1 MHRLMAGVTILE
13 HELSELRLLVERQTG
28 ILLDC
33 PNSALAAHVAEYL
46 ESHEL
51 ESPAALVDRLRASDQ
66 DPHAL
71 PTFLDGVLNVNTG
84 FFRHPGAMNAL
95 ARQVIPQLYARK
107 SEDGFCTLRIWSAG
121 CSTGEEAYSIA
132 MALCEAL
139 PGGNGNSNGAS
150 NGNGRDKSVASRNGG
165 VAENGV
171 AACAGQSMKDWSIH
185 IVGSDLLPSAI
196 EVAERGLYP
205 QSALTGLPPAAI
217 RACFSKIGS
226 PSGGQN
232 SSQEGSQNS
241 SSTGSTSNGA
251 ASSGLVSNGS
261 ARNGS
266 AQGSTNGAANGT
278 NGSTN
283 VAHLLVKP
291 RLRSLVTFNTMNLTK
306 PVYIGRFDCIFC
318 MEVLPHLSRAQRIA
332 LLERLHLYLEPGGYL
347 FLRQT
352 EKLCAPN
359 LNFRSET
366 FDGYTFHRKPL
377 AASATSGRYPLVV
390 RIVYFIY
397 NRQMKT
403 VTATDAK
410 QRLAALLDAAQRE
423 PVLIRRQNRDVAV
436 IMSAEEYERIRGMNN
451 AELKR
456 TMDRIGAQAAARGMT
471 EEILADIL
479 KD

>member
-46 ESHEL
+46 ESQEL
-51 ESPAALVDRLRASDQ
+51 ESPAAMISRLRASDQ
-66 DPHAL
+66 DPSAL
-71 PTFLDGVLNVNTG
+71 PAFLDGVLNVNTG

-95 ARQVIPQLYARK
+95 ARQVIPQLCTRK
-107 SEDGFCTLRIWSAG
+107 SDDGHGTLRIWSAG

-139 PGGNGNSNGAS
+139 PANGAGNSAGNVPS
-150 NGNGRDKSVASRNGG
+150 NGNGSKDKDKDAREKNGASRNGG
-165 VAENGV
+165 IAENGV
-171 AACAGQSMKDWSIH
+171 PACPGQATKDWSIH

-205 QSALTGLPPAAI
+205 QSSLTGLPPAAI

-226 PSGGQN
+226 PN
-232 SSQEGSQNS
+232 A
-241 SSTGSTSNGA
+241 SNGA
-251 ASSGLVSNGS
+251 QEAQNGAGNGSSNGSGNGSTPASSNNGSSSNGSNSNGS
-261 ARNGS
+261 ANG
-266 AQGSTNGAANGT
+266 
-278 NGSTN
+278 
-283 VAHLLVKP
+283 AHLLVKP

-318 MEVLPHLSRAQRIA
+318 MDVLPHLSRAQRTA
-332 LLERLHLYLEPGGYL
+332 LMERLHLYLEPGGYL
-347 FLRQT
+347 FLSQT

-377 AASATSGRYPLVV
+377 AASAAYGR
-390 RIVYFIY
+390 
-397 NRQMKT
+397 
-403 VTATDAK
+403 
-410 QRLAALLDAAQRE
+410 
-423 PVLIRRQNRDVAV
+423 
-436 IMSAEEYERIRGMNN
+436 
-451 AELKR
+451 
-456 TMDRIGAQAAARGMT
+456 
-471 EEILADIL
+471 
-479 KD
+479 